1 MSDAKVFLVDDDE
14 SFCSVVTSLLKS
26 VKIQAETFYSPKDF
40 LKAFEGK
47 SEHIHNACVILDMRL
62 PEISGL
68 DVLEK
73 ITADPL
79 CPPVIMLTAH
89 ADVPSAVRAMK
100 SGAFDF
106 IEKPFSGQSLVDLVQ
121 KAIDADRAKRGKIR
135 QTRTLMARLATLS
148 KREREVL
155 DLVVAG
161 KASKQIAEELGISI
175 HTVDNHRAHI
185 MSKMHTDS
193 LADLVRAAVSAKAKG
208 P

>member
-1 MSDAKVFLVDDDE
+1 MSAPKVFLVDDDE
-14 SFCSVVTSLLKS
+14 SFCKVVSSLLSS
-26 VKIQAETFYSPKDF
+26 VRIEAETFCSPKQF
-40 LKAFEGK
+40 LKAREGNW
-47 SEHIHNACVILDMRL
+47 ENIQNACVILDMRL

-100 SGAFDF
+100 SGAFEF
-106 IEKPFSGQSLVDLVQ
+106 IEKPFSGQALVDIVQ
-121 KAIDADRAKRGKIR
+121 KAIDTDRQKRGKIR
-135 QTRTLMARLATLS
+135 QARTLMNRLASLS

-161 KASKQIAEELGISI
+161 KASKQIAEDLGISV

-185 MSKMHTDS
+185 MAKMQTDS
-193 LADLVRAAVSAKAKG
+193 VADLVRAAVSAKDKVT
-208 P
+208 

>member
-1 MSDAKVFLVDDDE
+1 MSDAKVYLVDDDE
-14 SFCSVVTSLLKS
+14 SFCTVVASLLRS
-26 VKIQAETFYSPKDF
+26 VKIDAETYCSPKAF

-47 SEHIHNACVILDMRL
+47 TDSMQNACVILDMRL

-68 DVLEK
+68 DILEK
-73 ITADPL
+73 ITADPM

-100 SGAFDF
+100 CGAFDF
-106 IEKPFSGQSLVDLVQ
+106 IEKPFAGQSLVDLVQ
-121 KAIDADRAKRGKIR
+121 KAIDADRSKRGKMR
-135 QTRTLMARLATLS
+135 QTRTFMTRLASLS

-161 KASKQIAEELGISI
+161 KASKQIAEDLGISI

-185 MSKMHTDS
+185 MTKMQTDS
-193 LADLVRAAVSAKAKG
+193 LAELVRAAVSARSKG
-208 P
+208 V